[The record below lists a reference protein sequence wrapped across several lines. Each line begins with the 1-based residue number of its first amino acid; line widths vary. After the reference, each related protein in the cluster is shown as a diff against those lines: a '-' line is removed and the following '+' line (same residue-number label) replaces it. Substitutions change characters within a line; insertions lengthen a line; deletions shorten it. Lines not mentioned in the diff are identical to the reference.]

1 MIKPYTA
8 FILASSF
15 LLLSTMPH
23 VYADENLPAS
33 NTRIQRSFVNLSFEQ
48 FTTAPPDPVE
58 KGWNG
63 SPWAIYNQKQVIG
76 WRTTAKTTTYNNTPY
91 RGIEIW
97 NDTRSGGPI
106 SKAQDGVYYAELNA
120 HFRSTLYQNIC
131 LQTDDTFDWSLQHR
145 GRNNSNETMQFV
157 IADKIEDRFLS
168 GSTAEEIPVNNA
180 KKISEVL
187 TAVLNQWTEHKS
199 VVPVKAADYIS
210 AAKVVAFGLQATNG
224 SNEGNFLDNIKIK
237 LRPAIEFS
245 ANNNTVIENQTSGY
259 HAVEFNIV
267 GFVDADFDV
276 AFTID
281 NTASI
286 NPAIYDTDYKI
297 FNKNSGT
304 AVEIVPV
311 LSADSKKLSFKYKVK
326 YNPSLNYATG
336 VKITDLVIQVI
347 NNNNK
352 EGNKTIPFI
361 LDKTQ
366 TTIAVMALSECGGNV
381 PNGFNYTIEDDDVDL
396 SITKKI
402 NETIPLP
409 GSLSSYEMVLFNDS
423 KALAKNVK
431 LIDVLGANLAATVN
445 TELTCK
451 MTDQNGIEVEQTCEA
466 LLSGLSTGN
475 TKTWAS
481 QLLSTSG
488 LALGNVPANQY
499 FKFTLKNLIVSTTDK
514 ETTQANKNYIINN
527 IEVKTD
533 STDQNLANNIAI
545 AKTMYAAQSDLSNN
559 ILVTAD
565 NATGTGM
572 FIIGKEGRTGTTPLW
587 TQKTEG
593 SKAYFPLK
601 IQNSAAL
608 VQDYQLYAS
617 SSKVEPTLTN
627 GDYSTL
633 VRNTITPFTSGLK
646 VEFYKVE
653 AGQCKVGLTGQQIT
667 QLNIAANT
675 VGQVCAVV
683 TASASI
689 TSTTN
694 IWFAIESLQS
704 GLGDIILDAVIAPP
718 KLRSLELSN
727 DQTAQVAVGG
737 TYVFLHRL
745 TNTGVD
751 DEKLSQLNLVR
762 PNDGFLYTLFLDKNK
777 NDALDAG
784 DTLLVTG
791 TESELTNFILQ
802 PNQSM
807 SVLIKVEAPSTATHG
822 MSSQVKLV
830 ATANNDNKATVLSAL
845 SNTDSIIVSP
855 NQLQILK
862 SQFKV
867 ENCDENSSGMV
878 LGAAYSLKNE
888 NLRPNQCL
896 IYRIAVKNMGNSAL
910 NDVTINDMYPAY
922 TEKWTWGGKLPI
934 IGSQN
939 QNITADLG
947 HKIEDSGTT
956 KIKALLKELL
966 PQQEKSLY
974 FGIRVK

>member
-33 NTRIQRSFVNLSFEQ
+33 NTRIQRSFVNLSFNEPKVTSSNNYQ
-48 FTTAPPDPVE
+48 FIDIASIP
-58 KGWNG
+58 GW
-63 SPWAIYNQKQVIG
+63 
-76 WRTTAKTTTYNNTPY
+76 KTTHRLNGTVIEMWKNT
-91 RGIEIW
+91 
-97 NDTRSGGPI
+97 GPTG
-106 SKAQDGVYYAELNA
+106 AVPRPPTGNQTGDYQYAELNA
-120 HFRSTLYQNIC
+120 NEPSAIYQNVC
-131 LQTDDTFDWSLQHR
+131 LFKDEAFDWAFTHAAR
-145 GRNNSNETMQFV
+145 SNLNE
-157 IADKIEDRFLS
+157 IAKFYIGKIDTPDS
-168 GSTAEEIPVNNA
+168 STKPIPTLIQSIGTSAVPSALNKWTVVGGENVKVNDA
-180 KKISEVL
+180 R
-187 TAVLNQWTEHKS
+187 
-199 VVPVKAADYIS
+199 VPKEGGIFS
-210 AAKVVAFGLQATNG
+210 FIFEATNAG
-224 SNEGNFLDNIKIK
+224 SLGNFIDDIYIK
-237 LRPAIEFS
+237 LKPAVEFS
-245 ANNNTVIENQTSGY
+245 AASGSFYEGGNGTEGKDYSVPFNMVGQVLSTSDMPILQFKIEYPIGYTQTK
-259 HAVEFNIV
+259 
-267 GFVDADFDV
+267 
-276 AFTID
+276 
-281 NTASI
+281 
-286 NPAIYDTDYKI
+286 AIYGVNYRLYKR
-297 FNKNSGT
+297 T
-304 AVEIVPV
+304 ATGALVEINSSIDALNISNPNKVTFNYKPEY
-311 LSADSKKLSFKYKVK
+311 DSNLDYSK
-326 YNPSLNYATG
+326 G
-336 VKITDLVIQVI
+336 VKIDKLVIRILGNTQSNNDLNLPFEFELDSNSKVI
-347 NNNNK
+347 A
-352 EGNKTIPFI
+352 T
-361 LDKTQ
+361 
-366 TTIAVMALSECGGNV
+366 
-381 PNGFNYTIEDDDVDL
+381 
-396 SITKKI
+396 
-402 NETIPLP
+402 
-409 GSLSSYEMVLFNDS
+409 SLTSCSS
-423 KALAKNVK
+423 AIKNVK
-431 LIDVLGANLAATVN
+431 FDLKIQEDDIDLAVVKNLTAESVVQKDNVVSYTLEVTNKTNVQADGVVLRDTFKNLLRVSDGSAKQTALVC
-445 TELTCK
+445 EDLTGSTSKSCSSTW
-451 MTDQNGIEVEQTCEA
+451 TDSNALTA
-466 LLSGLSTGN
+466 LLN
-475 TKTWAS
+475 
-481 QLLSTSG
+481 STSG
-488 LALGNVPANQY
+488 GGLNLGNIPANAKY
-499 FKFTLKNLIVSTTDK
+499 RFTVKNLKVTDTDSEYAGFVLNTATI
-514 ETTQANKNYIINN
+514 ETTIMNDMDASNN
-527 IEVKTD
+527 ISSVKT
-533 STDQNLANNIAI
+533 I
-545 AKTMYAAQSDLSNN
+545 MAAQSDLSNN
-559 ILVTAD
+559 ILLTAD

-617 SSKVEPTLTN
+617 SSKVEPTLTS

-633 VRNTITPFTSGLK
+633 VKNTITPFTSGLK

-683 TASASI
+683 TVSASI

-807 SVLIKVEAPSTATHG
+807 SVLIKVEAPLTATHG
-822 MSSQVKLV
+822 MSSQVKVV
-830 ATANNDNKATVLSAL
+830 ASANNDGKATVLSAL

-867 ENCDENSSGMV
+867 EKCDNDMSGIII
-878 LGAAYSLKNE
+878 GAAYSLKNE
-888 NLRPNQCL
+888 NLKPNQCL

-922 TEKWTWGGKLPI
+922 TEKWTWGEKLPMT
-934 IGSQN
+934 S
-939 QNITADLG
+939 
-947 HKIEDSGTT
+947 SGERVQMDGE
-956 KIKALLKELL
+956 KLKTVLSELL